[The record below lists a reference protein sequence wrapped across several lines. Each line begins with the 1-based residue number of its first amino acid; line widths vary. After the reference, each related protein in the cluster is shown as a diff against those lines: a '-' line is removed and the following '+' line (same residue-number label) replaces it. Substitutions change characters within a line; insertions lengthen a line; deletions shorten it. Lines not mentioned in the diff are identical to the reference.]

1 MILVAV
7 VDASTDEPGAVRVG
21 DLAALVADEP
31 PPGNPSTDPTALL
44 RHAALVDDVFARHRA
59 VLPAR
64 AGTTVDADALAAW
77 LEGRQADLRTSLDL
91 LRDRC
96 ELAVTWTGAETPGP
110 TPDAPPG
117 SSPGAAYLERLR
129 ASWAGAD
136 HAERALD
143 VVRRDPVVV
152 DVRVLSRSPGLVKA
166 SLLVDR
172 DSWVAVRDEVAAGLT
187 PDGQWRCTG
196 PYPAYSFV
204 RTGAPA

>member
-1 MILVAV
+1 VILVAV
-7 VDASTDEPGAVRVG
+7 VDASTDEPDAVRVG
-21 DLAALVADEP
+21 ELAALVAEEP
-31 PPGNPSTDPTALL
+31 PTGHGSTDPTALL

-64 AGTTVDADALAAW
+64 AGTTVDADALSAW

-110 TPDAPPG
+110 APESG
-117 SSPGAAYLERLR
+117 SSPGAVYLERLR

-136 HAERALD
+136 RAERALD

-152 DVRVLSRSPGLVKA
+152 DVRVLSRSPGLLKA

-187 PDGQWRCTG
+187 ADRQWRCTG

-204 RTGAPA
+204 RAGAPA